1 MMNPKKRFIIK
12 KVPLY
17 TFMNLLHNL
26 YMDGADFV
34 DLHGEV
40 DSKGTQDNVTVSVPL
55 DYMSKDE
62 RGSAAE
68 NENVDPP
75 PGIDEEE
82 EAQAQFSVPLTE
94 EDIKKLLNNV

>member
-55 DYMSKDE
+55 DYMSKDV
-62 RGSAAE
+62 RGSIE

-75 PGIDEEE
+75 PGVEEYVDEP
-82 EAQAQFSVPLTE
+82 QTTKNLSE
-94 EDIKKLLNNV
+94 EDINKLLDNV